1 MRIAAVAAVIA
12 VSAGGAFAAG
22 VESSPDPRPRVE
34 SSPDAG
40 SRVESA
46 THARRRVGSSPDAG
60 FPAVDRAAQRALLER
75 ARALVGVREELGRR
89 VVLAPPRPGVRAE
102 HDARR
107 RTITLYVNPLDA
119 PHRVAHDLAH
129 ELGHAWD
136 AERLEDA
143 DRREYL
149 RIRGAPGAPWWPAA
163 PGDDYASGAGDFAE
177 VFARCHAASPEF
189 RSRLAPIP
197 ADACAALPETARRP
211 R

>member
-12 VSAGGAFAAG
+12 VSAGGAFAAS
-22 VESSPDPRPRVE
+22 VESSPDPRPRVQ
-34 SSPDAG
+34 
-40 SRVESA
+40 
-46 THARRRVGSSPDAG
+46 SSPDAG
-60 FPAVDRAAQRALLER
+60 FSAVDRAAQRALLER
-75 ARALVGVREELGRR
+75 ARALVGVREGLGRR

-107 RTITLYVNPLDA
+107 RTITLYLNPLDA

-136 AERLEDA
+136 AERLD
-143 DRREYL
+143 DVGRREYL
-149 RIRGAPGAPWWPAA
+149 RGRGAPGAAWWPAA

-189 RSRLAPIP
+189 RSRLAPVP
-197 ADACAALPETARRP
+197 ADACAALPQAARRA